1 VPLCLSA
8 YVPKIGRL
16 SLNIY
21 LMIKGTT
28 KIFGVIGF
36 PIEHTVSPAI
46 HNAAFAA
53 LRLDCIY
60 LPFAVRPE
68 NLGRAIAGLSSLGII
83 GINVTIPHKETVI
96 AYLDEVSEE
105 ARRIGAVNTVVI
117 KRGKLIGYNTD
128 GKGFVQALK
137 EEGKINIQGKRIVIF
152 GAGGAGRAVAV
163 QSGLEGAG
171 ELIIFDKE
179 EERAKRLATDIRK
192 DIPQLC
198 TRVVSRDEIKS
209 NLNKADIL
217 INATPVGM
225 NAGDKLIINPEWLLP
240 RTLVFDL
247 VYNPQE
253 TRLIQASRER
263 GCSVVG
269 GLGMLI
275 HQGAL
280 SFELWTGEKA
290 PLGAMRKAAEAI
302 L

>member
-1 VPLCLSA
+1 
-8 YVPKIGRL
+8 
-16 SLNIY
+16 
-21 LMIKGTT
+21 MIKGTT

-36 PIEHTVSPAI
+36 PIEHTASPAI

-53 LRLDCIY
+53 LGLDCAY
-60 LPFAVRPE
+60 LPLAVRPE
-68 NLGRAIAGLSSLGII
+68 NLGRAVAGLSSLGII
-83 GINVTIPHKETVI
+83 GLNVTIPHKETVI
-96 AYLDEVSEE
+96 ACLDEVSEE
-105 ARRIGAVNTVVI
+105 ARRIGAVNTVAI
-117 KRGKLIGYNTD
+117 RSGKLIGYNTD

-137 EEGKINIQGKRIVIF
+137 EEGKIDIQGRRIVIL

-171 ELIIFDKE
+171 ELIIFDKIAP
-179 EERAKRLATDIRK
+179 RAKRLAADIGRN
-192 DIPQLC
+192 IPQL
-198 TRVVSRDEIKS
+198 RVGVISWDKIKF
-209 NLNKADIL
+209 NVGKADIL

-225 NAGDKLIINPEWLLP
+225 NAGDKLLIDPEWLLP

-280 SFELWTGEKA
+280 SFELWTGKEA
-290 PLGAMRKAAEAI
+290 PLDAMRKAAEEVI
-302 L
+302 NSQQSTVNSRER

>member
-1 VPLCLSA
+1 
-8 YVPKIGRL
+8 
-16 SLNIY
+16 
-21 LMIKGTT
+21 MIKGTT

-36 PIEHTVSPAI
+36 PIEHTASPAI

-53 LRLDCIY
+53 LGLDCAY
-60 LPFAVRPE
+60 LPLAVRPE
-68 NLGRAIAGLSSLGII
+68 NLGRAVAGLSSLGII
-83 GINVTIPHKETVI
+83 GLNVTIPHKETVI
-96 AYLDEVSEE
+96 ACLDEVSEE
-105 ARRIGAVNTVVI
+105 ARRIGAVNTVAI
-117 KRGKLIGYNTD
+117 RSGKLIGYNTD

-137 EEGKINIQGKRIVIF
+137 EEGKIDIQGRRIVIL

-171 ELIIFDKE
+171 ELIIFDKIAP
-179 EERAKRLATDIRK
+179 RAKRLAADIGRN
-192 DIPQLC
+192 IPQL
-198 TRVVSRDEIKS
+198 RVGVISWDKIKF
-209 NLNKADIL
+209 NVGKADIL

-225 NAGDKLIINPEWLLP
+225 NAGDKLLIDPEWLLP

-253 TRLIQASRER
+253 TRLMQASRER

-280 SFELWTGEKA
+280 SFELWTGKEA
-290 PLGAMRKAAEAI
+290 PLDAMRKAAEEVI
-302 L
+302 NSQQSTVNSRER

>member
-1 VPLCLSA
+1 
-8 YVPKIGRL
+8 
-16 SLNIY
+16 
-21 LMIKGTT
+21 MIKGTT

-36 PIEHTVSPAI
+36 PIEHTASPAI

-53 LRLDCIY
+53 LGLDCAY
-60 LPFAVRPE
+60 LPLAVRPE
-68 NLGRAIAGLSSLGII
+68 NLGRAVAGLSSLGII
-83 GINVTIPHKETVI
+83 GLNVTIPHKETVI
-96 AYLDEVSEE
+96 ACLDEVSEE
-105 ARRIGAVNTVVI
+105 ARRIGAVNTVAI
-117 KRGKLIGYNTD
+117 RSGKLIGYNTD

-137 EEGKINIQGKRIVIF
+137 EEGKIDIQGRRIVIL

-171 ELIIFDKE
+171 ELIIFDKIAP
-179 EERAKRLATDIRK
+179 RAKRLAADIGRN
-192 DIPQLC
+192 IPQL
-198 TRVVSRDEIKS
+198 RVGVISRDEIKS
-209 NLNKADIL
+209 NVGEADIL

-225 NAGDKLIINPEWLLP
+225 NAGDKLLIDPEWLLP

-253 TRLIQASRER
+253 TRLMQASRER

-280 SFELWTGEKA
+280 SFELWTGKEA
-290 PLGAMRKAAEAI
+290 PLDAMRKAAEEVI
-302 L
+302 NSQQSTVNSRER